1 MSEDNRLI
9 VEPQKFKHRQSF
21 RLESGESL
29 NGFELIYETYGELNK
44 EKSNAILICHA
55 LSGNH
60 HAAGVYSKEDK
71 KPGWWDELIGPEK
84 AFDTNKYFI
93 VSLNNLGGCHGSTG
107 PGSIDDQSG
116 KEFGANFPIVTVSD
130 WVNSQNLLREELNI
144 EKWLSVAGGSL
155 GGMQA
160 LQWAIEFPDKL
171 SKAIIIAAA
180 PKLSTQNIAFNE
192 VARQSIISDPDFTKG
207 DAHPEKGLG
216 LARMLGHITYLSEE
230 SMKNKFGRE
239 LKKEKIAYGYD
250 VEFEIESY
258 LRYQGANFSKSFNAH
273 TYLLM
278 TKALDYFDP
287 ARKNDGNLSETLSE
301 ATCQFLVVSFKS
313 DWRFPSER
321 SKEIVDAL
329 IHAEKKVSYLDI
341 DSIQG
346 HDSFLM
352 KNDRYENAI
361 NSFLE
366 ADV

>member
-1 MSEDNRLI
+1 
-9 VEPQKFKHRQSF
+9 
-21 RLESGESL
+21 
-29 NGFELIYETYGELNK
+29 
-44 EKSNAILICHA
+44 
-55 LSGNH
+55 
-60 HAAGVYSKEDK
+60 
-71 KPGWWDELIGPEK
+71 
-84 AFDTNKYFI
+84 
-93 VSLNNLGGCHGSTG
+93 
-107 PGSIDDQSG
+107 
-116 KEFGANFPIVTVSD
+116 
-130 WVNSQNLLREELNI
+130 
-144 EKWLSVAGGSL
+144 
-155 GGMQA
+155 
-160 LQWAIEFPDKL
+160 
-171 SKAIIIAAA
+171 
-180 PKLSTQNIAFNE
+180 
-192 VARQSIISDPDFTKG
+192 
-207 DAHPEKGLG
+207 
-216 LARMLGHITYLSEE
+216 
-230 SMKNKFGRE
+230 MKNKFGRE

-287 ARKNDGNLSETLSE
+287 AKKNDGNLSETLSK
-301 ATCQFLVVSFKS
+301 ATCKFLVVSFKS

-366 ADV
+366 SNV